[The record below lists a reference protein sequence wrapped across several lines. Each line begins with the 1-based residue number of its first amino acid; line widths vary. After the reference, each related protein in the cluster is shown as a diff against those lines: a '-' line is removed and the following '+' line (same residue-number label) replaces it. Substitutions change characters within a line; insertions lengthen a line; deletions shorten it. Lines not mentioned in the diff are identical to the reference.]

1 MALSSHRWHTI
12 AESQFPWERD
22 ALDYLR
28 ERLPDQEPFRAW
40 SNFEFIAE
48 DGSIYEV
55 DLVVLTA
62 AGFLLIEIKSH
73 PGTVEGDVHTWIW
86 KDGGRELVTDN
97 PIILANQK
105 ARKLAS
111 LLKRQAALNR
121 TRAPFLEA
129 VVFCSAPGIR
139 IKLAGPA
146 ALNVYERDRGTEAA
160 TAQGIISR
168 LTAAPDTTRGG
179 RVDGSTAKAIARAM
193 EQAGIRPSN
202 RSRRVGDYELGSLLF
217 QGPAYQ
223 DYEGSHVA
231 LKGVKRRVRL
241 YPIPLGASP
250 SDRET
255 IRRAAQREFQI
266 LEGIHHPGLLR
277 ALEYKD
283 HERGAALIFEH
294 DPDAVRLDHFVQQ
307 HGPRLGVEQRL
318 TLLRQIAETVQYAHE
333 KRLVHRA
340 LSPQSILISSPTS
353 LLPRT
358 QILNWQSGY
367 REATVSISST
377 PRQVT
382 GTAHLEALVEDA
394 ATVYM
399 APEAASADGAAGEH
413 VDVFSLGAIAYF
425 LFSSQPPGASSLE
438 VSEKLRES
446 KGLRLSSAIDGAS
459 RELEE
464 LIQFSTHPEVSSRLD
479 SAKDFTD
486 WLTRVEAELTIPEE
500 DVVQNPGDAK
510 TGDRLRHGFTVKARL
525 GQGSTAVALL
535 VERDGATAV
544 LAWCSG
550 SFWRDATGA
559 SGERC
564 IMRFL
569 TPA

>member
-1 MALSSHRWHTI
+1 MALSSNRWHTI

-62 AGFLLIEIKSH
+62 AGFLFIEIKSH
-73 PGTVEGDVHTWIW
+73 PGRVEGDVHTWIW
-86 KDGGRELVTDN
+86 KDGGRESVTDN

-105 ARKLAS
+105 AKKLAS
-111 LLKRQAALNR
+111 LLKRQPALNR

-129 VVFCSAPGIR
+129 AVFCSAPGIR
-139 IKLAGPA
+139 IKLVGPA
-146 ALNVYERDRGTEAA
+146 ALNVYERDRGTEE
-160 TAQGIISR
+160 TKTQGIIAR
-168 LTAAPDTTRGG
+168 LTAPPDPARGAG
-179 RVDGSTAKAIARAM
+179 RVDGSMAKAIARAM

-223 DYEGSHVA
+223 DYEGAHVA

-294 DPDAVRLDHFVQQ
+294 DPDAIRLDHFVQQ
-307 HGPRLGVEQRL
+307 NGPRLGVEQRL
-318 TLLRQIAETVQYAHE
+318 LCSARSQ
-333 KRLVHRA
+333 R
-340 LSPQSILISSPTS
+340 PC
-353 LLPRT
+353 
-358 QILNWQSGY
+358 
-367 REATVSISST
+367 ST
-377 PRQVT
+377 PTRKSWFI
-382 GTAHLEALVEDA
+382 AHSALRA
-394 ATVYM
+394 
-399 APEAASADGAAGEH
+399 
-413 VDVFSLGAIAYF
+413 F
-425 LFSSQPPGASSLE
+425 
-438 VSEKLRES
+438 
-446 KGLRLSSAIDGAS
+446 
-459 RELEE
+459 
-464 LIQFSTHPEVSSRLD
+464 
-479 SAKDFTD
+479 
-486 WLTRVEAELTIPEE
+486 
-500 DVVQNPGDAK
+500 
-510 TGDRLRHGFTVKARL
+510 
-525 GQGSTAVALL
+525 
-535 VERDGATAV
+535 
-544 LAWCSG
+544 
-550 SFWRDATGA
+550 
-559 SGERC
+559 
-564 IMRFL
+564 
-569 TPA
+569 